1 MLPLILAITIVHV
14 LSDGPPLFDFSLF
27 GLLPLSRVGLE
38 AGLLVA
44 FRLAA
49 MGIAL
54 IMFSMTTDP
63 SDWGMAMYLSGLSY
77 KVAFMFAFV
86 MRFFPLL
93 QEELIVIRNAL
104 TACAYHAIGSRNP
117 VTFLV
122 GVGVSIMPLD
132 LGALRRIQDTA
143 LATELRGF
151 NSAEAQGVRR
161 TVFRDI
167 RLRAADHSVMIASF
181 VLLADVTVL
190 SIQLGSFPSIPTPSL
205 VFLGVSVLLFGIVAW
220 RISHT
225 ISHSDSTSQPRA

>member
-1 MLPLILAITIVHV
+1 MLVRLALRYVPDMATAEDVTQETWLHVLRGLSRFEFRSSTCHFCCFLLPLILAITIVHV

-63 SDWGMAMYLSGLSY
+63 FDWGMAMYLSGLSY

-104 TACAYHAIGSRNP
+104 TACAYHAIGSRN
-117 VTFLV
+117 
-122 GVGVSIMPLD
+122 S
-132 LGALRRIQDTA
+132 
-143 LATELRGF
+143 
-151 NSAEAQGVRR
+151 
-161 TVFRDI
+161 
-167 RLRAADHSVMIASF
+167 
-181 VLLADVTVL
+181 
-190 SIQLGSFPSIPTPSL
+190 
-205 VFLGVSVLLFGIVAW
+205 
-220 RISHT
+220 
-225 ISHSDSTSQPRA
+225 